1 MAIITRM
8 RRLYRPLLA
17 AASHRHVVSMASAAS
32 TAGIIASGV
41 AAPLAALYV
50 GQRSVIYPRPPVY
63 DDAKAY
69 GGEHAEIVRA
79 DGVVGL
85 FVPPPKADEQIIALY
100 FHGNADQI
108 TWGGAMIGNE
118 LRERGIGTFAAE
130 YPGYGLAEGAPTEES
145 ITRAAEAALRAVK
158 TLRPEAKV
166 ALVGQSIGCAPA
178 LAVAAAHGL
187 PVVLISPFTSL
198 GAMAKT
204 LLPFIPQRALRLL
217 VKDKFDNSALAP
229 RITSPALVLHGT
241 RDEIVPYG
249 MGEAMSE
256 ALADAAFVPLE
267 KAGHNDVLSPPHDKV
282 VFDAIE
288 RFARGNCGGG
298 SNDVEHYK
306 DVMTMLRSRWAG
318 LTAEAKTKM
327 AAVNEDATQ
336 REESMAEFMATW
348 NAHAV
353 DGKLTRENFVL
364 FNQRHL
370 SNVRSRLGWAPD
382 LTTEDAEMIW
392 EAIHALNPD
401 GGGIGMAD
409 YGRYHAVMKLYI
421 N

>member
-1 MAIITRM
+1 
-8 RRLYRPLLA
+8 
-17 AASHRHVVSMASAAS
+17 
-32 TAGIIASGV
+32 
-41 AAPLAALYV
+41 
-50 GQRSVIYPRPPVY
+50 
-63 DDAKAY
+63 
-69 GGEHAEIVRA
+69 
-79 DGVVGL
+79 
-85 FVPPPKADEQIIALY
+85 
-100 FHGNADQI
+100 
-108 TWGGAMIGNE
+108 MIGNA
-118 LRERGIGTFAAE
+118 LRSRGLGTFAAE
-130 YPGYGLAEGAPTEES
+130 YPGYGLAEGAPTEAS
-145 ITRAAEAALRAVK
+145 IVEAAEAALRAVK

-198 GAMAKT
+198 AAMAST

-217 VKDKFDNSALAP
+217 VKDKFDNAALAP

-241 RDEIVPYG
+241 RDEIVPYE
-249 MGEAMSE
+249 MGKAISE

-267 KAGHNDVLSPPHDKV
+267 KAGHNDVLSPPHDQV

-288 RFARGNCGGG
+288 KFARGNCG
-298 SNDVEHYK
+298 SDVEHYR

-318 LTAEAKTKM
+318 LTAEAKTNM

-382 LTTEDAEMIW
+382 LTNEDSEMIW
-392 EAIHALNPD
+392 EAIHALSPD
-401 GGGIGMAD
+401 DGGIGMAD
-409 YGRYHAVMKLYI
+409 YGRYHAVMKMYI